1 MGNTKKFQFIFIP
14 RILAI
19 LFAFYIM
26 SFSIGIFSMD
36 GNIFLRIG
44 GFLIDALPSIL
55 MLIIIAITWRNPGIC
70 VWVFLVIFVL
80 FTIIFQTYLYWKAFL
95 LLSFPSLVISI
106 LYKIADIQQ
115 KRMA

>member
-1 MGNTKKFQFIFIP
+1 MRKTGKFQFIFVP

-19 LFAFYIM
+19 AFALYIM

-55 MLIIIAITWRNPGIC
+55 MLIIIAITWRTPSIC
-70 VWVFLVIFVL
+70 MWVFLVIFVL
-80 FTIIFQTYLYWKAFL
+80 FTVIFQTYLYWKAFL
-95 LLSFPSLVISI
+95 LLSFPPFVIAV
-106 LYKIADIQQ
+106 LYKIADRRQ
-115 KRMA
+115 KKIA